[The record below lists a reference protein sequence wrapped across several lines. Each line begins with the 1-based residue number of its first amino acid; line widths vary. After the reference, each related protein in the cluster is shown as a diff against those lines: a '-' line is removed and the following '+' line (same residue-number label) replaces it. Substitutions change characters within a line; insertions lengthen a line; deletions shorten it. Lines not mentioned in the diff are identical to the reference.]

1 MKTLSTTKFLKSGYF
16 IAALEKNK
24 REENL
29 LRAQQDHIDKDY
41 TLSLLKI
48 NQQILLNQGVV
59 NEINFEKFVNRLSQ
73 GTYRDKSIDYATFY
87 AQEFPNYYDLMSEKL
102 RQRSKN
108 FFAPFLIECVRKQQE
123 NSSKTIQDFLEYAE
137 STKGKSMSNQSQKT
151 KQSTKD
157 SRSSSIETQTTM
169 TVKRSISASLSYAQ
183 TQSRKSIATSANS
196 VKQKRVKSAFQLL
209 GNSDNSS
216 VISVKSIRREK
227 ADASSQAEKY
237 RGKLKVAK
245 LAKQFILYNRYYCSK
260 RCDLK
265 NE

>member
-1 MKTLSTTKFLKSGYF
+1 MKTLSTTNFLKSGYF

-29 LRAQQDHIDKDY
+29 LRAQQDNIGRQY

-48 NQQILLNQGVV
+48 NQDILLNQGVA

-73 GTYRDKSIDYATFY
+73 GTYRDKSIDYAAFY
-87 AQEFPNYYDLMSEKL
+87 SQEFPNYYDLMSEKL
-102 RQRSKN
+102 KQRSKN

-123 NSSKTIQDFLEYAE
+123 NSTKTVHDFLEYAE
-137 STKGKSMSNQSQKT
+137 STKGKSISNQSQKL
-151 KQSTKD
+151 KPFIKD

-169 TVKRSISASLSYAQ
+169 SVKRSISASLSYAQ
-183 TQSRKSIATSANS
+183 TQSRKSIANSAHS
-196 VKQKRVKSAFQLL
+196 VKQKRVKSAFQLQ
-209 GNSDNSS
+209 GNSDNGSI
-216 VISVKSIRREK
+216 ISVKSIRREK
-227 ADASSQAEKY
+227 TDAATQAEKY
-237 RGKLKVAK
+237 REKLKVAK